1 MNDAPIPAVTRA
13 AQHVCAAITDPLD
26 RACAIADLIDAIIQE
41 ARRMNT
47 PIHVRLDAL
56 TRALACAAHNETAN
70 ESDSHRLLITACG
83 SARVQHSWLTSVAR
97 IAPDTPPTIAFSNRN
112 AP

>member
-1 MNDAPIPAVTRA
+1 MSVAPIPAVTRA
-13 AQHVCAAITDPLD
+13 AQQVCASITDPLD
-26 RACAIADLIDAIIQE
+26 RACALADLLDAIIQE

-47 PIHVRLDAL
+47 PAYVRLDAL

-70 ESDSHRLLITACG
+70 PDESHRLLVTACG
-83 SARVQHSWLTSVAR
+83 SARVQHAWLSSVAR
-97 IAPDTPPTIAFSNRN
+97 IAPDTPPTIAFQQRN